1 MNLVSISNLRI
12 LNDIEGEIVMADLSK
27 LSMEELTR
35 RLRKFSEE
43 LEELQEERSFVL
55 KQTGIHLPGH
65 VVKKFE
71 ADTIALTQSIV
82 ELKAE
87 LEQRDKITDPSI
99 KDR

>member
-1 MNLVSISNLRI
+1 M
-12 LNDIEGEIVMADLSK
+12 EDLSK
-27 LSMEELTR
+27 LRMDDLTR

-43 LEELQEERSFVL
+43 LEELEEERSFVL

-71 ADTIALTQSIV
+71 ADTSTLKKSIA

-87 LEQRDKITDPSI
+87 LEQRKS
-99 KDR
+99 KV

>member
-1 MNLVSISNLRI
+1 
-12 LNDIEGEIVMADLSK
+12 MADLSK
-27 LSMEELTR
+27 LRMEELTR

-71 ADTIALTQSIV
+71 ADTIALMQSIA

-87 LEQRDKITDPSI
+87 LEQRESK
-99 KDR
+99 